1 MFIFPCVCVCNFIG
15 VSALVPA
22 EGDSWDENS
31 STSSFCSARNKGRG
45 GEWDG
50 RKDCP
55 WRTDAYLPAPTVRGA
70 EGDTGELSQPALHR
84 WLRMLLRKCSVVYSC
99 LTRTSQTKRCETATS
114 MCVCRLPDG
123 CRPGCGG
130 SGLRAGTPSL
140 PRPPALAAVC
150 PQRPSVQVPVSS
162 GFPRCTERVPD
173 SCGGGGVSPPKER
186 TQLGESRCAT

>member
-1 MFIFPCVCVCNFIG
+1 M
-15 VSALVPA
+15 
-22 EGDSWDENS
+22 
-31 STSSFCSARNKGRG
+31 
-45 GEWDG
+45 
-50 RKDCP
+50 
-55 WRTDAYLPAPTVRGA
+55 RGA

-173 SCGGGGVSPPKER
+173 SCGGGGSHHQKKGPS
-186 TQLGESRCAT
+186 LGSLAVPLSCHSDRPYSEGGELDSAAGSGVRGWVDCVVQVPQVVT